1 MRKEVALIIFLTV
14 APFFISAGGFVGALR
29 FLPSPSNGEIMG
41 VFSTAILGAF
51 AGGFIGN
58 ISCPDKSQTGGWSCN
73 LLPFF
78 YTIWGLAIGILVASF
93 WMTWYLKNA

>member
-1 MRKEVALIIFLTV
+1 MRKEVALIIFLSV

-41 VFSTAILGAF
+41 VFLAAILGAIF
-51 AGGFIGN
+51 GGFIGN
-58 ISCPDKSQTGGWSCN
+58 ISCPDKSQPGGWSCN

-78 YTIWGLAIGILVASF
+78 STIWGCAIGILVVSF
-93 WMTWYLKNA
+93 WMSLYLKSA